1 MTLPKLSSVSV
12 SSGHVSASSH
22 GFSILS
28 KHPHPNNLIHS
39 HSLSHPNAKSH
50 LSTVNTCNKE
60 NGTNSDEAESLKKN
74 NPSSWDPN
82 DDIKLRHLKEIKNLG
97 WKEIA
102 HHFPNRTPN
111 ACQFRWRRLKSGNLK
126 SNKTAVID
134 INKLFGVY
142 TTSVAAVAAGATA
155 TAAAAAAPAE
165 EALKEEAIEDEDIT
179 SGSSAID
186 DFPPDFKPIV
196 KAKYMDRKLVAQKSA
211 SPFLDHE
218 SQPVKPRELF
228 IKPRSFSHSMTT
240 NTPNVKATQQP
251 NPNTYNTPSTKPNR
265 NVNFNDYENIG
276 LVPKIIIRSRRNSF
290 IPSTQIPHPT
300 TKSRKSSHSVI
311 SSRRSS
317 FNMMHSRR
325 SSFNS
330 HAPTE
335 PISRRP
341 SLVVSPYMTPR
352 RLSTSQSIQ
361 HHPQQQQ
368 YHLNPITSPNCK
380 IDQSTD
386 KITHTRTFL
395 DMQKFANK
403 HPWSREDDEV
413 LLNNTIDK
421 KNHLSTLEI
430 SIVLPNNRSELEI
443 QQRIDYLQRRGH
455 TSGIH
460 RTQGNSDDEE
470 EDIDPLHKE
479 VDANETTQR
488 TYQYNGLEPGN
499 GNSKARIL
507 SSLSNG
513 NDVRKEQ
520 DELPGINSIFK
531 NIF

>member
-12 SSGHVSASSH
+12 SSGHVSANSH

-28 KHPHPNNLIHS
+28 KHPHPNNLVHS
-39 HSLSHPNAKSH
+39 HSLSHTNAKSN
-50 LSTVNTCNKE
+50 LSTVNTNNKE
-60 NGTNSDEAESLKKN
+60 NGTSNDEVETLKKN
-74 NPSSWDPN
+74 NPSSWDPS

-142 TTSVAAVAAGATA
+142 TTGNATTAGSASPT
-155 TAAAAAAPAE
+155 E
-165 EALKEEAIEDEDIT
+165 EIVKEEAVEDEDIT

-186 DFPPDFKPIV
+186 DSPPDFKPLV
-196 KAKYMDRKLVAQKSA
+196 KPKYMDRKLMTQRST
-211 SPFLDHE
+211 STFLDLEPQH
-218 SQPVKPRELF
+218 SKPRKLF
-228 IKPRSFSHSMTT
+228 VKPRSFSHSIAT
-240 NTPNVKATQQP
+240 NTPNIKTAQQT
-251 NPNTYNTPSTKPNR
+251 NLNFYNSLSTKTNKS
-265 NVNFNDYENIG
+265 VNSSDYENVG

-290 IPSTQIPHPT
+290 IPSTQISHST
-300 TKSRKSSHSVI
+300 IKSRKSSHSVI

-335 PISRRP
+335 PISRRA
-341 SLVVSPYMTPR
+341 SLVVSPYMSPR
-352 RLSTSQSIQ
+352 RLSTSQSVH
-361 HHPQQQQ
+361 HHPQQQ
-368 YHLNPITSPNCK
+368 YYLNPVASPNYK
-380 IDQSTD
+380 TDHPND

-413 LLNNTIDK
+413 LLNNTKDNN
-421 KNHLSTLEI
+421 NHLSTLEI
-430 SIVLPNNRSELEI
+430 SIVLPNNRSEVEI
-443 QQRIDYLQRRGH
+443 QQRIDYLKRKRR

-460 RTQGNSDDEE
+460 RSQGSEE
-470 EDIDPLHKE
+470 EEGEDIDPLHRE
-479 VDANETTQR
+479 NDTSTPPQQAQVCYVRPES
-488 TYQYNGLEPGN
+488 GN
-499 GNSKARIL
+499 DTAKASEL
-507 SSLSNG
+507 SSMTNG
-513 NDVRKEQ
+513 NDIHIEQ

>member
-12 SSGHVSASSH
+12 SSGHVSANSH

-28 KHPHPNNLIHS
+28 KHPHPNNLVHS
-39 HSLSHPNAKSH
+39 HSLSHTNAKSH
-50 LSTVNTCNKE
+50 LPISSTSTKENSTNKE
-60 NGTNSDEAESLKKN
+60 EAESLKKN
-74 NPSSWDPN
+74 NPSSWDPS

-142 TTSVAAVAAGATA
+142 ATGDATPSAGT
-155 TAAAAAAPAE
+155 PSAE
-165 EALKEEAIEDEDIT
+165 EAVKEEAVEDEDIT
-179 SGSSAID
+179 AGSSAIED
-186 DFPPDFKPIV
+186 SPPDFKPLV
-196 KAKYMDRKLVAQKSA
+196 KPKYMDRKLITQRST
-211 SPFLDHE
+211 STFSDHE
-218 SQPVKPRELF
+218 PQHTKPRKLF
-228 IKPRSFSHSMTT
+228 VKPRSFSHSITT
-240 NTPNVKATQQP
+240 NTPNVKTAQQT
-251 NPNTYNTPSTKPNR
+251 NLSLYNTTSAKTNKA
-265 NVNFNDYENIG
+265 VNSSDYENIG

-290 IPSTQIPHPT
+290 IPSTQIPHLT
-300 TKSRKSSHSVI
+300 TKTRKNSHSVI

-330 HAPTE
+330 HASTE
-335 PISRRP
+335 PISRRA
-341 SLVVSPYMTPR
+341 SLVVSPYMSPR
-352 RLSTSQSIQ
+352 RLSTSQSV
-361 HHPQQQQ
+361 HYHPQHQ
-368 YHLNPITSPNCK
+368 YYLNPIASPNCK
-380 IDQSTD
+380 TDHAND

-413 LLNNTIDK
+413 LLNNTKDK
-421 KNHLSTLEI
+421 QNHLSPLEI

-443 QQRIDYLQRRGH
+443 QQRMDYLKRKGCVSGFH
-455 TSGIH
+455 TNEGCK
-460 RTQGNSDDEE
+460 DEE
-470 EDIDPLHKE
+470 EEDDIDPLHKE
-479 VDANETTQR
+479 
-488 TYQYNGLEPGN
+488 NGINTPSQQSQNYGMLEAKHDNPK
-499 GNSKARIL
+499 SSEL
-507 SSLSNG
+507 SSMTSAKDIRN
-513 NDVRKEQ
+513 EQ

>member
-12 SSGHVSASSH
+12 SSGHVSANSH

-28 KHPHPNNLIHS
+28 KHPHPNNLVHS
-39 HSLSHPNAKSH
+39 HSLSHTNAKSP
-50 LSTVNTCNKE
+50 LSTVNV
-60 NGTNSDEAESLKKN
+60 NGKQDGISNDEAESLKKS
-74 NPSSWDPN
+74 NPSSWDPS

-134 INKLFGVY
+134 ITKLFGVY
-142 TTSVAAVAAGATA
+142 TTAAATTAAGAGTSVGSVNLPP
-155 TAAAAAAPAE
+155 TE
-165 EALKEEAIEDEDIT
+165 EAAKDEAVEDEDIT

-186 DFPPDFKPIV
+186 DSPPDCKPMI
-196 KAKYMDRKLVAQKSA
+196 KPKYMDRKLMTQRST
-211 SPFLDHE
+211 STFLDHE
-218 SQPVKPRELF
+218 TPHTKSKKLF
-228 IKPRSFSHSMTT
+228 VKPRSFSHSIAT
-240 NTPNVKATQQP
+240 NTPNIKTAQQTSL
-251 NPNTYNTPSTKPNR
+251 NFYNTPLTKTNK
-265 NVNFNDYENIG
+265 NINSNDYENIG

-290 IPSTQIPHPT
+290 IPSTQISHST
-300 TKSRKSSHSVI
+300 IKSRKNSHSVI

-317 FNMMHSRR
+317 FNMRR

-335 PISRRP
+335 PISRRA
-341 SLVVSPYMTPR
+341 SLVVSPYMSPR
-352 RLSTSQSIQ
+352 RLSTSQPAH
-361 HHPQQQQ
+361 HHPQQQ
-368 YHLNPITSPNCK
+368 YYLNPITSPNCK
-380 IDQSTD
+380 TD
-386 KITHTRTFL
+386 HSNDRIMHTRTFL

-413 LLNNTIDK
+413 LLNNTIGK
-421 KNHLSTLEI
+421 QNHLSALEI

-443 QQRIDYLQRRGH
+443 QQRIDYLKRKGQTNGFHRSQR
-455 TSGIH
+455 
-460 RTQGNSDDEE
+460 NEDEEE
-470 EDIDPLHKE
+470 EDIDPLHREADTNNSIQQGQDYRGSNLGHGSSKPN
-479 VDANETTQR
+479 DLTSMMNMNDLR
-488 TYQYNGLEPGN
+488 T
-499 GNSKARIL
+499 K
-507 SSLSNG
+507 
-513 NDVRKEQ
+513 Q

>member
-12 SSGHVSASSH
+12 SSGHVSANSH

-28 KHPHPNNLIHS
+28 KHPHPNNLVHS
-39 HSLSHPNAKSH
+39 HSLSHTNAKSH
-50 LSTVNTCNKE
+50 LPISNSNTKE
-60 NGTNSDEAESLKKN
+60 SGTSKEEVESLKKN
-74 NPSSWDPN
+74 NPSSWDPS

-134 INKLFGVY
+134 INKLFGMY
-142 TTSVAAVAAGATA
+142 AAGDAT
-155 TAAAAAAPAE
+155 TAAGTPSAE
-165 EALKEEAIEDEDIT
+165 ETVKEEAVEDEDIT
-179 SGSSAID
+179 AGSSAID
-186 DFPPDFKPIV
+186 DSPPDFKPLI
-196 KAKYMDRKLVAQKSA
+196 KPKYMDRKLMTQRST
-211 SPFLDHE
+211 STFSDHE
-218 SQPVKPRELF
+218 PQHTKPRKLF
-228 IKPRSFSHSMTT
+228 VKPRSFSHSITT
-240 NTPNVKATQQP
+240 NTPNIKSAQQTNLSLYSTTSAKTNKA
-251 NPNTYNTPSTKPNR
+251 
-265 NVNFNDYENIG
+265 VNSSDYENIG

-290 IPSTQIPHPT
+290 VPSTQISHST
-300 TKSRKSSHSVI
+300 TKSRKNSHSVI

-335 PISRRP
+335 PISRRA
-341 SLVVSPYMTPR
+341 SLVVSPYMSPR
-352 RLSTSQSIQ
+352 RLSSSQSVH
-361 HHPQQQQ
+361 HHPQQQ
-368 YHLNPITSPNCK
+368 YYLNPIASPNCK
-380 IDQSTD
+380 IDHAND
-386 KITHTRTFL
+386 KVTHTRTFL

-413 LLNNTIDK
+413 LLNNTKDK
-421 KNHLSTLEI
+421 QNHLSTLEI

-443 QQRIDYLQRRGH
+443 QQRMDYLKRKGRASGFL
-455 TSGIH
+455 TSKGCK
-460 RTQGNSDDEE
+460 TEE
-470 EDIDPLHKE
+470 EEDDIDPLHKE
-479 VDANETTQR
+479 NDINKPSLQSQNYSRSEARHDN
-488 TYQYNGLEPGN
+488 P
-499 GNSKARIL
+499 KASEL
-507 SSLSNG
+507 SSMTSA
-513 NDVRKEQ
+513 NDIHNEQ